1 VEPQE
6 DPEITEANRDRV
18 QNCPNSAPPEFE
30 PLQVM
35 CMCLFTAALD
45 PTSAVTDFT
54 IRSFKVPAPDHISG
68 IASHVLRSFF
78 AVAG

>member
-1 VEPQE
+1 
-6 DPEITEANRDRV
+6 
-18 QNCPNSAPPEFE
+18 
-30 PLQVM
+30 M